1 MKAVVFEKFGEAPT
15 IQTVADPKP
24 APEGV
29 VIKVEATGLC
39 RSDWHGWMGHDDGI
53 TLPHVPGHELA
64 GIVVAA
70 GKRVTRWK
78 AGERVTVPFA
88 VGCGRCF
95 ECTSGNHQVC
105 EHQTQPGFTGW
116 GSFAERVRIPVADL
130 NCVRLPDGVAFEDAA
145 ALGCRFMTA
154 FAALTGRGGVRAG
167 DWRLVSIFQTS
178 DRESE
183 RVTPASPS
191 LRQS

>member
-1 MKAVVFEKFGEAPT
+1 MKAVVFEKFGETPT
-15 IQTVADPKP
+15 IQTVPDPKP

-78 AGERVTVPFA
+78 AGDRVT
-88 VGCGRCF
+88 
-95 ECTSGNHQVC
+95 
-105 EHQTQPGFTGW
+105 
-116 GSFAERVRIPVADL
+116 
-130 NCVRLPDGVAFEDAA
+130 
-145 ALGCRFMTA
+145 
-154 FAALTGRGGVRAG
+154 
-167 DWRLVSIFQTS
+167 
-178 DRESE
+178 
-183 RVTPASPS
+183 
-191 LRQS
+191 